1 MKISLLRHAGEKRD
15 EYGGDLRTDLVHA
28 HDDGEG
34 NEGHTNPY
42 STAVAPELSAAK
54 RRTVSPMGLLPF
66 IVVPT
71 LTTTRETPA

>member
-1 MKISLLRHAGEKRD
+1 
-15 EYGGDLRTDLVHA
+15 LVHA

-54 RRTVSPMGLLPF
+54 RRTVSPMGLLPL